1 MWNEPTPK
9 RLKEMPDLYSTE
21 DVNLEDKIIVEHF
34 FIGGCDWYIAESDQ
48 HGYMFGFAN
57 LNDPQM
63 AEWGYV
69 HLDELKEIRLP
80 NLGRSWVEVDRDLHW
95 TPKKFSEINKNDF

>member
-1 MWNEPTPK
+1 MWNEPTPD
-9 RLKEMPDLYSTE
+9 RLKEMPDLYSSE

-34 FIGGCDWYIAESDQ
+34 FIGGFDWYIAESDDK
-48 HGYMFGFAN
+48 GLMFGFVN

-69 HLDELKEIRLP
+69 SLNELKEIKVAP
-80 NLGRSWVEVDRDLHW
+80 FEVDRDLHW
-95 TPKKFSEINKNDF
+95 TPKKFSEINWK